1 MMVRAFVHKPSQ
13 TKENSKPRYHEL
25 KWQLHPCVN
34 ELPKKHLLTAS
45 PQQQQSS
52 RGTTTAQRKYQKG

>member
-13 TKENSKPRYHEL
+13 TKETPKPHYYEL

-34 ELPKKHLLTAS
+34 EVPKKHLLTAS
-45 PQQQQSS
+45 PQQQSS